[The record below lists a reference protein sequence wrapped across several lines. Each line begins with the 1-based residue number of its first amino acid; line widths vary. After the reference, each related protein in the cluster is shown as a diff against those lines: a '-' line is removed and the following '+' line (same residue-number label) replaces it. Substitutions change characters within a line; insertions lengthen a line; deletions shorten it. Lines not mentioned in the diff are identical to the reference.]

1 MTNIYFVR
9 HAEPDYSN
17 HNDIERPLTPKG
29 LKDRELVTTYL
40 KDKDIDLVIS
50 SPYKRAMETVDDF
63 ANSKKLSI
71 EVIDDFRERKVGNDW
86 IEDFYSFSKMQWEDF
101 NYKLSYGECLMEVQ
115 ERNINALMGVLEEH
129 KDKNIVIGSH
139 GTALSTI
146 INYFDETYGFEDFM
160 KMLDLMPWIVK
171 FTFQDK
177 ECISIE
183 KIDVFKLLIEYQ

>member
-71 EVIDDFRERKVGNDW
+71 EVINNFRERKVGNDW

-171 FTFQDK
+171 FSFQEKD
-177 ECISIE
+177 CICIE